1 MRHGSQ
7 LVDLRFQQ
15 LPRLHA
21 QVRQRNFWPQIFLN
35 RDNQLK
41 AIADKHIAAGRNRTN
56 RQCNRRIVRKV
67 QLGFQLKAIGI
78 AVFVVADPHT
88 IGYFVFAAAVVPEI
102 IHLLQQC
109 VFQLLQ
115 CGCAERR
122 CIFRLVRLDAAG
134 WCAGRNADHGSL
146 LGCIGND
153 LVIALFII
161 GAHFMKL
168 HILQT
173 DIAVDV
179 TFITDVIFRAAAG
192 KKLQYNAGVCPNWF
206 STGSGNFKCNG
217 MPTF

>member
-15 LPRLHA
+15 FPRFHTH
-21 QVRQRNFWPQIFLN
+21 VRQRNFWPQIFFN

-41 AIADKHIAAGRNRTN
+41 AIADKHIATGRNRTN

-67 QLGFQLKAIGI
+67 QLGFQFKAIGI
-78 AVFVVADPHT
+78 AVFVVVDPHT
-88 IGYFVFAAAVVPEI
+88 IGYFVFATAIVPEI

-115 CGCAERR
+115 CWCAERR
-122 CIFRLVRLDAAG
+122 GIFRLVRLDAAG
-134 WCAGRNADHGSL
+134 WCAGRSTDHGSL

-153 LVIALFII
+153 LLVAYFVSL
-161 GAHFMKL
+161 GHLMEL

-173 DIAVDV
+173 DIAVDI

-192 KKLQYNAGVCPNWF
+192 KKLQCNAGVCPNWF
-206 STGSGNFKCNG
+206 PIGGGNFKCNG